1 MGHYAKINNDNIV
14 EEVLVA
20 DPDYISTLDES
31 FRWIQTSYNN
41 NFRKHYAG
49 IGYTY
54 DKILDAFIPPTP
66 FPSWELNKD
75 TCEWEAPTTMPEDKE
90 SRWDEDPTSWKESD
104 WPIIE

>member
-41 NFRKHYAG
+41 NFRKNFAG

-54 DKILDAFIPPTP
+54 DRVRDAFIPPKAYPSYKFIEETCTWEVHTP
-66 FPSWELNKD
+66 YPEGKD
-75 TCEWEAPTTMPEDKE
+75 PYLYA
-90 SRWDEDPTSWKESD
+90 WDEENLVWKE
-104 WPIIE
+104 I

>member
-41 NFRKHYAG
+41 NFRKNFAG

-54 DKILDAFIPPTP
+54 DKTLDAFIPPKPLPSYKFVEETCTWEMHTP
-66 FPSWELNKD
+66 YPEGK
-75 TCEWEAPTTMPEDKE
+75 APYKYD
-90 SRWDEDPTSWKESD
+90 WDEDTTSW
-104 WPIIE
+104 IEIE